1 MSSQDD
7 SSSLFPNTAQGNSRN
22 NTGKT
27 LPFHYSHILHQL
39 IWHHTAV
46 LKRFCLFACLGEW
59 GGGRLQ
65 TTQLS
70 FLLHRFVVFW
80 RHFLSPLNTGKF
92 GQISASRQS
101 SPRSCVTV
109 GWPWHTK
116 LQEAKCFD
124 TTLAVQECVCAGIKW
139 KTTPWSSMGLLPN
152 SFISH

>member
-1 MSSQDD
+1 MIHHPYFLTLHKGILEITLGKHFPFTTHTSFINWSDITQQSWRD
-7 SSSLFPNTAQGNSRN
+7 S
-22 NTGKT
+22 
-27 LPFHYSHILHQL
+27 
-39 IWHHTAV
+39 V
-46 LKRFCLFACLGEW
+46 CLLVWES
-59 GGGRLQ
+59 GGGGQLQ

-139 KTTPWSSMGLLPN
+139 KTTPWSSTGLLPN